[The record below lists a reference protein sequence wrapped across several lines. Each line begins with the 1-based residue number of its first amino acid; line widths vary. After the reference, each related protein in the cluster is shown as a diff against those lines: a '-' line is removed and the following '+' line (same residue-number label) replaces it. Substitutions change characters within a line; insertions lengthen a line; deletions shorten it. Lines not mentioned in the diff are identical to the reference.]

1 MTLDDVSELLMQIS
15 LVDDRV
21 MRTDPAEIAEQQTM
35 WARALIDV
43 PLDFAGEAVGAHY
56 AEHHWPVK
64 PSDIT
69 ARWRAA
75 TRDRMD
81 RHAET
86 VAPAHDPDDVI
97 GYRDALAGQ
106 RRAVVTGEQQP
117 NPIRQ
122 LNAAPPAAER
132 PYMPPGF
139 REAVGLR
146 EHPPEL
152 SVPCPPRA
160 EGGCGAAERQ
170 PCVSPMGRTRE
181 TVHAARQRAL
191 QHSAG
196 GEPA

>member
-1 MTLDDVSELLMQIS
+1 MTLDDVAELLIQIS

-21 MRTDPAEIAEQQTM
+21 MRTDEAEIVAQQRM

-69 ARWRAA
+69 ARWRSVS
-75 TRDRMD
+75 RDRMA

-86 VAPAHDPDDVI
+86 IAPPADPDDWA
-97 GYRDALAGQ
+97 GYRAALAGQ

-139 REAVGLR
+139 RESVGLR
-146 EHPPEL
+146 ERPPEM
-152 SVPCPPRA
+152 SVECRTA
-160 EGGCGAAERQ
+160 DGGCGARERQ
-170 PCVSPMGRTRE
+170 PCVSPMGRVRA

-191 QHSAG
+191 AAVETNG
-196 GEPA
+196 AA